1 MKGFHIMIILYLIL
15 YTTTAPV
22 SAALITFK
30 ITEVNE
36 ISSGSNICDLEILG
50 DVLFSLDMQSG
61 LETYDISEPSYPK
74 FLGTCVDSYSYG
86 HAVILDG
93 TRNLAYVADY
103 EDGLEIV
110 NITDP
115 SELLIISSYWDNPNS
130 VTWPGSTD
138 IDYMDGIIYLASQ
151 DNGLQIINVS
161 DPLNPSKI
169 EEYYNQNSVSRVDVS
184 DHYIFINEVGKGLT
198 ILDRHNPTIVMNSW
212 DLQNSV
218 QEVVLKDELLY
229 LACSD
234 SEIVILDFQN
244 VSNLFKIG
252 SFGIKGEAT
261 DILITEENIAY
272 VVMWD
277 HGLEIF
283 NISTTLDTVKIG
295 EFDDG
300 GNSLNVLVLEE
311 YLFVAEYQGGLEILK
326 IDKKENHVTTPGFSD
341 VSVMITSLILLI
353 RYFKKSK
360 IGTKIIK

>member
-1 MKGFHIMIILYLIL
+1 MKGVHIILILYLIL

-61 LETYDISEPSYPK
+61 LETYDISEPSDPK

-138 IDYMDGIIYLASQ
+138 IDYMDIIIYLASQ
-151 DNGLQIINVS
+151 DNGLQITNVS
-161 DPLNPSKI
+161 DPLNPSKM
-169 EEYYNQNSVSRVDVS
+169 EGYYNQNSVSRVDVS

-218 QEVVLKDELLY
+218 QEVVLQNELLY

-252 SFGIKGEAT
+252 SIGIKDEAT
-261 DILITEENIAY
+261 DILITEENIAV

-277 HGLEIF
+277 QGLEIF
-283 NISTTLDTVKIG
+283 NISTTLDPIKIG
-295 EFDDG
+295 EFNDG
-300 GNSLNVLVLEE
+300 GNSLNVLIFDE
-311 YLFVAEYQGGLEILK
+311 YLFVAEYEGGLEILK
-326 IDKKENHVTTPGFSD
+326 MDIRESNVTIPGFFD
-341 VSVMITSLILLI
+341 VSVLIGCLALLVI
-353 RYFKKSK
+353 YFKKDQTGS
-360 IGTKIIK
+360 